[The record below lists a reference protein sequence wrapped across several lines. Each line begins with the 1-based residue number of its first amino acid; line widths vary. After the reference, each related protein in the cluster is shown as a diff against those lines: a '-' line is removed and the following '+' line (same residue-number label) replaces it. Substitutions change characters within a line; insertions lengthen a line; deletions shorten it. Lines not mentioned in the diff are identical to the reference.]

1 MDDAEKQENYERAE
15 KLLAEQNVAAAI
27 IAGAVAT
34 VLGAFA
40 YGIAVAIWP
49 IAYGFAAA
57 GVGIIIG
64 LAMQFVGRGI
74 VLKFSVVAT
83 VYTLIG
89 CILGRFF
96 AVMISLMPAND
107 NSLSAVLRSN
117 PLPALAEQVVS
128 GLSGI
133 HFVYWFVAV
142 FAAVFF
148 ARRALSR
155 ADRLALGLLAL
166 RE

>member
-1 MDDAEKQENYERAE
+1 MDDAEKQKNYELAE
-15 KLLAEQNVAAAI
+15 KLLAEQNFAAAV

-34 VLGAFA
+34 
-40 YGIAVAIWP
+40 GIAVFAFVIVVARWP

-57 GVGIIIG
+57 GLGIIIG

-74 VLKFSVVAT
+74 ATKFSVVAT

-89 CILGRFF
+89 CVVGDLIVG
-96 AVMISLMPAND
+96 MSISGVHL
-107 NSLSAVLRSN
+107 V
-117 PLPALAEQVVS
+117 
-128 GLSGI
+128 
-133 HFVYWFVAV
+133 FWFVAV

-155 ADRLALGLLAL
+155 ADRLALGLLKL
-166 RE
+166 RD

>member
-1 MDDAEKQENYERAE
+1 MDDEEKQKNYELAE
-15 KLLAEQNVAAAI
+15 KLLAEQNFAAAI

-34 VLGAFA
+34 ILAAFA
-40 YGIAVAIWP
+40 YGIVVAGWP

-74 VLKFSVVAT
+74 ETKFSVAAT
-83 VYTLIG
+83 VYTLVG
-89 CILGRFF
+89 CVLGNYFN
-96 AVMISLMPAND
+96 VTGLSPANM
-107 NSLSAVLRSN
+107 NSAIDVFRNHS
-117 PLPALAEQVVS
+117 LPDIAERAVS
-128 GLSGI
+128 GISGA
-133 HFVYWFVAV
+133 HLVYWFVAV

-155 ADRLALGLLAL
+155 ADRLALGLLKL
-166 RE
+166 RG

>member
-1 MDDAEKQENYERAE
+1 MDDAEKQKNYERAE
-15 KLLAEQNVAAAI
+15 KLLAEQNFAAAV

-34 VLGAFA
+34 VIAVLA
-40 YGIAVAIWP
+40 YGIVVAALP

-74 VLKFSVVAT
+74 EMKFSVVAT

-89 CILGRFF
+89 CAIGNTFNVTAL
-96 AVMISLMPAND
+96 SPANRD
-107 NSLSAVLRSN
+107 SAIDALRESSLSDI
-117 PLPALAEQVVS
+117 AERVVS
-128 GLSGI
+128 GISGV
-133 HFVYWFVAV
+133 HLVYWFVAV

-155 ADRLALGLLAL
+155 TDRLALGLLKL
-166 RE
+166 RD